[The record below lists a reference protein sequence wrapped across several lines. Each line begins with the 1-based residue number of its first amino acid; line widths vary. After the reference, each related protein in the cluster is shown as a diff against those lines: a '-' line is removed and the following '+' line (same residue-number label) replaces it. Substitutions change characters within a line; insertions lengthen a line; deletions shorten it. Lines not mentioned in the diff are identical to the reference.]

1 MNIVDTIDNFNIK
14 NVYFSDSLENTVMDN
29 GIFSKIIYSTNDI
42 TVNGIYLVCN
52 FSHTYIEKIGMNKY
66 KITWNKE
73 KNEDLMKKI
82 TDIENALLKK
92 YGKETTSMQLSTLLD
107 HCNFRIFTENDKLYS
122 NTDFLLRIS
131 GIWENKLS
139 SGITYKFLELH
150 SI

>member
-29 GIFSKIIYSTNDI
+29 GIFSKILYSTNDI
-42 TVNGIYLVCN
+42 TINGIYLVCN

-92 YGKETTSMQLSTLLD
+92 YGKATTSMQLSTLLD

-122 NTDFLLRIS
+122 NSDFLLRIS
-131 GIWENKLS
+131 GIWENNLS

>member
-29 GIFSKIIYSTNDI
+29 GIFSKILYSTNDI
-42 TVNGIYLVCN
+42 TINGIYLVCN

-92 YGKETTSMQLSTLLD
+92 YGKATTSMQLSTLLD

-122 NTDFLLRIS
+122 NSDFLLFLIVAS
-131 GIWENKLS
+131 GSKICCS
-139 SGITYKFLELH
+139 FFLF
-150 SI
+150 S